1 MYKKTAFRII
11 GFVLSLA
18 LTLSIYSIVVRP
30 DFFHLHPEAAVK
42 AIFTLATIMA
52 LVQCL
57 FFLDILSEEDA
68 PWNIGFFVSTLSI
81 IGIIIFFSIWIMS
94 SLDYNMMPNA

>member
-30 DFFHLHPEAAVK
+30 DFFHLRPEAAVK
-42 AIFTLATIMA
+42 AIFTLATVMA

>member
-11 GFVLSLA
+11 GFVLSLI
-18 LTLSIYSIVVRP
+18 LTLSIYFIVIHP
-30 DFFHLHPEAAVK
+30 DYFHAGPEASAK
-42 AIFTLATIMA
+42 AILALAAVMA

-68 PWNIGFFVSTLSI
+68 LWNIGFFVSTLSV
-81 IGIIIFFSIWIMS
+81 IGIIVFFSNVDHVEPC
-94 SLDYNMMPNA
+94 L